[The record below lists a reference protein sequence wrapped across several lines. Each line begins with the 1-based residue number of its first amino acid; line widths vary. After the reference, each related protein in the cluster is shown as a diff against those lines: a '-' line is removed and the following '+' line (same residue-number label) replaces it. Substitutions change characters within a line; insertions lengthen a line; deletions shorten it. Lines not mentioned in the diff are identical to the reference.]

1 MRYSDLRHEIDQG
14 TAVPAIPAWAGSVLQ
29 AVAAGA
35 LRIPAVRH
43 PLGFFCLPVER
54 DGDLGVCLHVWSPQ
68 LTTSG
73 STTSLVHCHS
83 WDLLSFVLYGRISNV
98 LGRVSDGTV
107 HRLFEVT
114 GRGGEDAVTAT
125 GRLVDY
131 RPERLERFGAGESY
145 SLPAGVFHS
154 TVIEGSGEAATV
166 ALGRMTRTGSDLSL
180 GPLDTPSHTQPRFVC
195 GQAESARA
203 AAVAAAGLAA
213 RYDITC

>member
-73 STTSLVHCHS
+73 SSTSLVHCHS

-98 LGRVSDGTV
+98 LGRISDGTV

-114 GRGGEDAVTAT
+114 GGDDEDTIRAT
-125 GRLVDY
+125 DRVVDY

-145 SLPAGVFHS
+145 SLASGVFHS

-166 ALGRMTRTGSDLSL
+166 ALGRMVRPGSDLSL
-180 GPLDTPSHTQPRFVC
+180 GPLDAPSHTQRRHVC
-195 GQAESARA
+195 GDAESARA
-203 AAVAAAGLAA
+203 AAVATAGLAA
-213 RYDITC
+213 QYTY